1 MRALIPE
8 RFAPLCSATVI
19 ISALGYF
26 VDIYDLLL
34 FGIVRV
40 PSLQALGLSGQ
51 RLLDDGILLL
61 DVQMVGL
68 LIGGVLWGVLG
79 DKRGRRSVLFGSI
92 LLYSVA
98 NFANAFI
105 IELAGLLPG
114 GVTPFQL
121 YVVLRFL
128 AGVGLAG
135 ELGAA
140 VTLVSES
147 LPKELRGYGT
157 AIVAG
162 VGVSGAVVAAT
173 VGKYFSWQVA
183 YMTGGVLGF
192 LLLAMRATLLES
204 KMFHALERQ
213 EVSRGD
219 FFALFTNAD
228 RFRRF
233 FCSILIGVPLWFAIG
248 ILITL
253 SPELSRELGI
263 PGVTAGDA
271 IKYAYAGL
279 VVGDLASGLLSQY
292 FQSRKRVVFAFQ
304 TLTLAL
310 TFVYVAARGASPT
323 YFYALCF
330 ALGVAAGY
338 WAVFITIAA
347 EQFGTN
353 LRATVA
359 TSAPN
364 FVRAS
369 VVPLTLALQ
378 WLTHHTTLGLL
389 YSALVVGVGC
399 TLLAYL
405 ALALLEES
413 HGKALDF
420 VEAT

>member
-1 MRALIPE
+1 MPQLLPE
-8 RFAPLCSATVI
+8 RFRPLFSATVI
-19 ISALGYF
+19 VSALGYF

-34 FGIVRV
+34 FSIVRV
-40 PSLQALGLSGQ
+40 PSLQALGLKGQ

-61 DVQMVGL
+61 DVQMIGL
-68 LIGGVLWGVLG
+68 LLGGILWGVLG

-105 IELAGLLPG
+105 IELAALLPG

-128 AGVGLAG
+128 AGIGLAG

-147 LPKELRGYGT
+147 LPKDLRGYGT

-183 YMTGGVLGF
+183 YMTGGILGF
-192 LLLAMRATLLES
+192 LLLATRATLLES
-204 KMFHALERQ
+204 RMFQALEAQ

-219 FFALFTNAD
+219 FFALFTNGD

-263 PGVTAGDA
+263 PGITAGES

-292 FQSRKRVVFAFQ
+292 FRSRRRVVFAFQ
-304 TLTLAL
+304 TLTLLL
-310 TFVYVAARGASPT
+310 TFVYVGSRGASPT
-323 YFYALCF
+323 YFYGLCF
-330 ALGVAAGY
+330 CIGIAAGY

-369 VVPLTLALQ
+369 VVPLTLVLQ
-378 WLTHHTTLGLL
+378 WLTHHTALGLL
-389 YSALVVGVGC
+389 YSALAVGIGC